1 MKNKLKNT
9 KKSTHKYE
17 SVSKEKVLTS
27 LNKNLVDENTIL
39 LAKLQNEVADYYSK
53 IFERLNAISS
63 I

>member
-9 KKSTHKYE
+9 KKSTLKYK
-17 SVSKEKVLTS
+17 SKEKVLIS
-27 LNKNLVDENTIL
+27 FNNNVVDENALL

-63 I
+63 SI